1 MGNAVRHRRW
11 DVGAIPPEVTPPTAP
26 RGTEECG
33 RSTAWAGLSPPAN
46 PPILFKKM
54 AVAGLHREGG
64 FSPARELTFARSD
77 PYIIANSAR
86 RRLGATARLRSSSL
100 IFGDQASD
108 PDRRPETSTAL
119 RLTGGRGPPWS
130 RAV

>member
-46 PPILFKKM
+46 PLYCLRRWLLP
-54 AVAGLHREGG
+54 ACTGRVD

-100 IFGDQASD
+100 IFGD
-108 PDRRPETSTAL
+108 
-119 RLTGGRGPPWS
+119 
-130 RAV
+130 